1 MIKKA
6 LQFVFFLGLGITILA
21 LVFRNQDAAFRED
34 CRLKGVPDASC
45 SLTDKLWND
54 FSTVHIGWILVV
66 MAAFTMSNLFRALRW
81 QQLIE
86 PLGRHAGLGNSFWS
100 ILLGYFANLGFPR
113 MGEVVRAGALARN
126 EQIPLEKVM
135 GTMVVDR
142 LADVV
147 CLGLV
152 VGLAFLFEGETLWQ
166 FIAQN
171 RGASGGGSLWQN
183 PLVQLFIAGALLGG
197 GLAFYFRKQLLA
209 LPITQKILGI
219 LQGFW
224 EGLRSVLRLRQP
236 GLFIAYSLGIWL
248 MFYLQC
254 YFNLKAFEPTAQLSM
269 GAALMVFV
277 FGTLG
282 FVIPSPGGMGTFHAL
297 CMAGLAL
304 YGINGSDAFSYAN
317 IAFFSIQ
324 IFYNLVGGI
333 LALIILPM
341 LRNRKGL

>member
-34 CRLKGVPDASC
+34 CRLKGIPDASC

-54 FSTVHIGWILVV
+54 FSTVHLGWILVV
-66 MAAFTMSNLFRALRW
+66 MAAFTLSNLFRALRW

-86 PLGRHAGLGNSFWS
+86 PLGRQAGLGNSFWS

-142 LADVV
+142 LADVA

-171 RGASGGGSLWQN
+171 RSASGGGSLWQH
-183 PLVQLFIAGALLGG
+183 PLVQIFLAGALLGG

-209 LPITQKILGI
+209 LPIARKILGI

-333 LALIILPM
+333 LALIALPM
-341 LRNRKGL
+341 LRKRKAL